1 MSRPGLY
8 GGFGGYPQD
17 KDNKP
22 SISRRNQR
30 HRMNIVPVYQ
40 CLFLP
45 WLLYCAI
52 FALLS
57 SSANF
62 YRPYLCYAVL
72 AVATLGVLALGW
84 TPLKILLGR
93 APMTSGPNWY
103 GFFFVTMA
111 IALVLGAVFG
121 NLNFSTT
128 MLKYYEYENL
138 DIITE
143 ASPLFSKGEQLMDA
157 GRVMFGN
164 NSVLDTRRS
173 MGFKNMDTYCVA
185 PISIV
190 QGGVTMPLQTYDFW
204 AVGLN
209 CCSSNAADFSC
220 GEYAN
225 QNAHSGLR
233 FLEDSQRDFFR
244 LAVQEATAAYGIKA
258 EHPLFF
264 YWVQDPQ
271 KEQSLFFQAGF
282 ENWVEANAAY
292 FLANALFV
300 AAFSAFWA
308 HHPRDASEGP

>member
-8 GGFGGYPQD
+8 GGFGGYSQD
-17 KDNKP
+17 KAKDNKP
-22 SISRRNQR
+22 PVSRRNQR
-30 HRMNIVPVYQ
+30 HRMNIVPAYQ

-45 WLLYCAI
+45 WLLYCAV

-62 YRPYLCYAVL
+62 YRPYMCYATL
-72 AVATLGVLALGW
+72 AIATLGVLALGW

-111 IALVLGAVFG
+111 VALVLGTVFG

-128 MLKYYEYENL
+128 MIKYYEYENL

-185 PISIV
+185 PISVV
-190 QGGVTMPLQTYDFW
+190 QGGVTMPLESYDFW
-204 AVGLN
+204 AVGLD

-233 FLEDSQRDFFR
+233 FMGDGQRDFFR

-264 YWVQDPQ
+264 YWVQDPTAEMDSF
-271 KEQSLFFQAGF
+271 KSEGYKFFLIGMLSHFAWQSLCVG
-282 ENWVEANAAY
+282 
-292 FLANALFV
+292 LAL
-300 AAFSAFWA
+300 AAFAKLGYA
-308 HHPRDASEGP
+308 

>member
-8 GGFGGYPQD
+8 GGFGGYAQD

-52 FALLS
+52 FALMS

-62 YRPYLCYAVL
+62 YRPYLCYALL
-72 AVATLGVLALGW
+72 AIAALGVLALGW

-93 APMTSGPNWY
+93 APTTSGTNWY

-128 MLKYYEYENL
+128 MIKYYEYENL
-138 DIITE
+138 DIFTE

-190 QGGVTMPLQTYDFW
+190 QSGVTMPLQTYDFW

-225 QNAHSGLR
+225 QQAHSGLR
-233 FLEDSQRDFFR
+233 FLGDSQRDFFR

-264 YWVQDPQ
+264 YWVQDPTAEMDSFKQ
-271 KEQSLFFQAGF
+271 EGYKYFLIGMLSHFAWQSLCVG
-282 ENWVEANAAY
+282 
-292 FLANALFV
+292 LAI
-300 AAFSAFWA
+300 AAFAKLGYA
-308 HHPRDASEGP
+308 